1 MNKKQLIITLAILLY
16 SPVFIHAEIYH
27 IKAPHREKPGEFAS
41 PANEFNFTLDDHLEG
56 EFVTKGLFSR
66 KSIFGE
72 ADSGEFRNPSGVANQ
87 ISNKFSSQGLIFK
100 RYKDVFSTDRL
111 ISSSGE
117 AKSERESLKS
127 PYQGEFK
134 PSLPKE
140 KKQKK

>member
-1 MNKKQLIITLAILLY
+1 MDKKQLIIILAVLLY
-16 SPVFIHAEIYH
+16 FPVFIHAEIYH
-27 IKAPHREKPGEFAS
+27 IKIPHKEKPGEFAS
-41 PANEFNFTLDDHLEG
+41 PTNEFNFTLNDSPEG

-87 ISNKFSSQGLIFK
+87 IRNKFSSQGLIFK
-100 RYKDVFSTDRL
+100 RYKDVFSSDRL
-111 ISSSGE
+111 ISTSGE
-117 AKSERESLKS
+117 ASSEKESLKS